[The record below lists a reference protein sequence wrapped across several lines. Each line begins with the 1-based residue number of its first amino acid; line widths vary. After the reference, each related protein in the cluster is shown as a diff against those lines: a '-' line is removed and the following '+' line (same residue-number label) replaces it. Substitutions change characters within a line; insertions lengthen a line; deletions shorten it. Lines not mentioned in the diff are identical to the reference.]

1 MADLPNPHQGF
12 GIGRQPDPRTS
23 IQQIHENFIIELAS
37 LSYDAKGQK
46 VRDYIRRTM
55 IHQMISP
62 TELAVQ
68 FRIPRETLCRWIREI
83 RNEVEQPQSSVF
95 GVAQGMVP
103 IPGYPLAAATSANS
117 VLLGSARRP
126 TPIQVHPDPYSNPLH
141 GYAAAVASAAAG
153 AGSQVINTFIALHF
167 RPHTNSHILA
177 VLTSTAAGC
186 VLSRRLQDFPV
197 SARAFEASWADKL
210 FAASVTAASVI
221 AAQLSCPRPRYR
233 ALASQQQIY
242 AIIWLRAREQRVIR
256 CLLIASSRA
265 GCRLVRH
272 PDVGWQRVPRCT
284 IGGFWPGIPPH
295 TPPLTSTKLFSHR
308 DCGSDSPLLL
318 VCRVR
323 NVCCTI
329 EEGIMCHSGD
339 GHASAAPS
347 RDDPASVSLS

>member
-1 MADLPNPHQGF
+1 LVGS
-12 GIGRQPDPRTS
+12 RT
-23 IQQIHENFIIELAS
+23 
-37 LSYDAKGQK
+37 
-46 VRDYIRRTM
+46 
-55 IHQMISP
+55 
-62 TELAVQ
+62 
-68 FRIPRETLCRWIREI
+68 
-83 RNEVEQPQSSVF
+83 
-95 GVAQGMVP
+95 
-103 IPGYPLAAATSANS
+103 
-117 VLLGSARRP
+117 RRP
-126 TPIQVHPDPYSNPLH
+126 TPIHPDPYSNPMH

-167 RPHTNSHILA
+167 RPHTNSHIVA

-295 TPPLTSTKLFSHR
+295 TPPLTSTKL
-308 DCGSDSPLLL
+308 L
-318 VCRVR
+318 
-323 NVCCTI
+323 
-329 EEGIMCHSGD
+329 
-339 GHASAAPS
+339 
-347 RDDPASVSLS
+347 